1 MRVCVCA
8 PECVRSLLCAYFVYG
23 GDAHVY
29 GGDAHV
35 YGGDAH
41 VYGDDAHVYGDDA
54 HVYGGDAHVYGG
66 DAHVYGGD
74 AHVYGD
80 DAHVYGGDAHV
91 YGGDAQV
98 PIAGYSMVG
107 HSGWGEDTRAW
118 QSRLESMIVLCVGIY
133 EGVVSAKTTLEH
145 GTCVHHVPTEYV
157 TQQNVS
163 VFTLTRSQCI

>member
-1 MRVCVCA
+1 MHGKATRGVL
-8 PECVRSLLCAYFVYG
+8 SLWGNGSY
-23 GDAHVY
+23 
-29 GGDAHV
+29 
-35 YGGDAH
+35 
-41 VYGDDAHVYGDDA
+41 
-54 HVYGGDAHVYGG
+54 
-66 DAHVYGGD
+66 
-74 AHVYGD
+74 
-80 DAHVYGGDAHV
+80 
-91 YGGDAQV
+91 Q

-145 GTCVHHVPTEYV
+145 GTRVHHVPTEYV